1 MAAPITQR
9 GKAAIHG
16 VAGTIDVIV
25 YPVQQ
30 KLKMTQ
36 HFDEEIGKDEDG
48 GDAWWIARNERG
60 ELDIGLKFVGDTAAH
75 AATPVTDADKSTL
88 GQPFLQPY
96 QTVTLSDFALA
107 ALNGAYQNISGTD
120 LDMENTKV
128 ADGNYKLRRYADSTQ
143 NTSATTSPS

>member
-36 HFDEEIGKDEDG
+36 QFDEEIGKDVDG

-60 ELDIGLKFVGDTAAH
+60 ELSIGLKFVGDTAAH
-75 AATPVTDADKSTL
+75 AAAPVSSAGTL
-88 GQPFLQPY
+88 GQPFLAPY
-96 QTVTLSDFALA
+96 ATVTLSAFALA

-128 ADGNYKLRRYADSTQ
+128 ADGDYKLRRYADSTQ
-143 NTSATTSPS
+143 NTAATTAPS